1 MYELND
7 KRFKANSGDNR
18 HFRNQ
23 CESEPKANP
32 ARPEPRNNEQCCGRG
47 EKKHQATSIV
57 AFMMV
62 VQSNDLFILGPAS
75 HSFAI
80 MPLDQ

>member
-1 MYELND
+1 MTNSLRQTAETITPSEINVTASQQSTQQDWSYETT
-7 KRFKANSGDNR
+7 
-18 HFRNQ
+18 
-23 CESEPKANP
+23 
-32 ARPEPRNNEQCCGRG
+32 NNAAG
-47 EKKHQATSIV
+47 KKKQATSMV